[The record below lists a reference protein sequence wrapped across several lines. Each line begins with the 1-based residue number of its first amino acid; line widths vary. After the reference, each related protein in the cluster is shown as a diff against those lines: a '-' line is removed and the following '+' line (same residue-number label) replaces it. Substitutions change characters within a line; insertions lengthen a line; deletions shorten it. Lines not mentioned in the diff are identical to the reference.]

1 MLLANIGLA
10 LTASVVV
17 AGGYVYHQGMV
28 RVDQDDLHGKHVH
41 VWVPAAIVPV
51 ALHVVP
57 RNKLQ
62 EAAAHAAPFLPAL
75 RAATKGLESYPN
87 VELVDVRNGK
97 DHVSVRMVDGKL
109 LISADQEDN
118 RVRVTC
124 PLGVLQSVSETLA
137 ENAPGI

>member
-1 MLLANIGLA
+1 MLLAKIGLA
-10 LTASVVV
+10 LAASTVV

-28 RVDQDDLHGKHVH
+28 RVDQDDLQGKHVH
-41 VWVPAAIVPV
+41 VWIPAVIVPV
-51 ALHVVP
+51 ALQVVP
-57 RNKLQ
+57 RYRLQ

-75 RAATKGLESYPN
+75 RAATKGLERYPN
-87 VELVDVRNGK
+87 VELVDVRSGS